1 MTQTKESKLAKIMA
15 TSGKLESGITL
26 ENYIRDWNLTSAELK
41 LLTGHFL
48 RNWDQRELEEKL
60 VFDADT
66 GVVKVNLWR
75 TDYLPVFQG
84 EQAAWSRLCYLAVRG
99 KSDICPVNDKLPK
112 FWLSF
117 RSGVIEGEKFNFV
130 IIQEDKKL

>member
-1 MTQTKESKLAKIMA
+1 MTQSKESKLTKLLA
-15 TSGKLESGITL
+15 TSGKLEAGITL
-26 ENYIRDWNLTSAELK
+26 ENYIRDWNLTPAELK

-48 RNWDQRELEEKL
+48 RNWDQQELEDKL
-60 VFDADT
+60 VFDIDT

-75 TDYLPVFQG
+75 TDYIPVFQG
-84 EQAAWSRLCYLAVRG
+84 DQVFWNRLCYLAVRG
-99 KSDICPVNDKLPK
+99 KSAIVAGEKMPK

-117 RSGVIEGEKFNFV
+117 RSGVVEGEKFNFV

>member
-1 MTQTKESKLAKIMA
+1 MTQTKKSKLTKILA
-15 TSGKLESGITL
+15 TSGKLEAGITL
-26 ENYIRDWNLTSAELK
+26 ENYIRDWNLTVAELK

-48 RNWDQRELEEKL
+48 RNWNYCELVDKL
-60 VFDADT
+60 VFDQES

-84 EQAAWSRLCYLAVRG
+84 DQTAWSRLCYLAVRG
-99 KSDICPVNDKLPK
+99 ELDPNLVYRKLPK

-117 RSGVIEGEKFNFV
+117 RSGVVEGEKFNFV